1 MESSCSSSSECS
13 RCKKPAKVCY
23 TCVDGE
29 LITRT
34 YLCNECP
41 SPQTERYGKDFS
53 LSKLVRNAH
62 LSIECGNCKITW
74 QQVESNESLGC
85 SQCYVVFKELLI
97 PLLTK
102 ANKISRCF
110 SSDKHSGI
118 LHIGKHPGEIREI
131 NPVLQVIALNE
142 ALKETLVKEE
152 YEQAAL
158 IRDQIKALQKTTNDM
173 PAYE

>member
-13 RCKKPAKVCY
+13 RCKKPATICY

-34 YLCNECP
+34 YSCNECP
-41 SPQTERYGKDFS
+41 SLQSERYGKDSS
-53 LSKLVRNAH
+53 LSGIVRNAH

-74 QQVESNESLGC
+74 KQIESNENLGC

-102 ANKISRCF
+102 SNKISCCF

-118 LHIGKHPGEIREI
+118 LHIGKHPEEIREI

-142 ALKETLVKEE
+142 ALKETLAKEE

-158 IRDQIKALQKTTNDM
+158 IRDQIKALQKNTNDIQTH
-173 PAYE
+173 E